1 MTADWA
7 DPGKHPIRITF
18 CELVVGTILGEAP
31 PYTGEFTMTSGEG
44 EHIAHVD
51 KASGV
56 LEIWTL
62 AQIIGQTGPY
72 AKAELW
78 KNVYVAEESNP
89 ITIYYD
95 YTAKGL
101 VKAQGMALAGVSLEI
116 YVEDSSGSRIWT
128 KTLIDVDAE
137 FGEVIPID
145 KSEAKFEDP
154 VSVPSA
160 GVYTMGV
167 CLAGCSI
174 VEGAGVGL
182 VDFLV
187 DGGVQVSLV
196 IYPYVH
202 TLSISASSG
211 GTIEPSPGIHG
222 YDHGTSVTVT
232 ATPNV
237 GAHFVKY
244 VLDGEDVYANDPYGV
259 ITITMD
265 SDHTLHA
272 VFQYPGVPGGDPG
285 DPHDIPF

>member
-1 MTADWA
+1 MQNSARLFPSTRVRQSL
-7 DPGKHPIRITF
+7 KIQ
-18 CELVVGTILGEAP
+18 LVFHLREC
-31 PYTGEFTMTSGEG
+31 
-44 EHIAHVD
+44 
-51 KASGV
+51 
-56 LEIWTL
+56 TL
-62 AQIIGQTGPY
+62 
-72 AKAELW
+72 W
-78 KNVYVAEESNP
+78 VC
-89 ITIYYD
+89 
-95 YTAKGL
+95 
-101 VKAQGMALAGVSLEI
+101 VSQ
-116 YVEDSSGSRIWT
+116 
-128 KTLIDVDAE
+128 A
-137 FGEVIPID
+137 
-145 KSEAKFEDP
+145 
-154 VSVPSA
+154 
-160 GVYTMGV
+160 
-167 CLAGCSI
+167 
-174 VEGAGVGL
+174 AGVGL